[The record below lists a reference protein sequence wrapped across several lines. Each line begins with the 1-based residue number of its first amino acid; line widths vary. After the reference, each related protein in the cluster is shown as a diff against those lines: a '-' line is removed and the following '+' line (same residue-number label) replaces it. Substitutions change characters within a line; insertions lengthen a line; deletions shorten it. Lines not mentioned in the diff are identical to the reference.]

1 MRRKRM
7 SGLNDWLSLH
17 ENRVKLLRGLIAF
30 SIVSTAIHFT
40 HNFFDVEDYPQASY
54 ASNKAVQVG
63 VVVLWPLLTA
73 IGVYGYRLYKGGRY
87 EVANLCIAVYSI
99 LGITTLG
106 HFTAGNPQIPAF
118 FYATIFTDGIAGFS
132 LAAFALWSV
141 RAGYTAAQPSPS

>member
-1 MRRKRM
+1 M
-7 SGLNDWLSLH
+7 SGASQWLSAH

-30 SIVSTAIHFT
+30 SVASTAIHFT
-40 HNFFDVEDYPQASY
+40 HNFFDVEDYPSASY

-73 IGVYGYRLYKGGRY
+73 IGLYGYRLYKEGRY
-87 EVANLCIAVYSI
+87 EVANICIAVYSI
-99 LGITTLG
+99 LGISTLG

-141 RAGYTAAQPSPS
+141 RSRHSAVQPSTS

>member
-1 MRRKRM
+1 M
-7 SGLNDWLSLH
+7 SGASEWLSVS

-30 SIVSTAIHFT
+30 SMASTAIHFT
-40 HNFFDVEDYPQASY
+40 HNFVNVEDYPQASY

-63 VVVLWPLLTA
+63 VVVFWPLLTA
-73 IGVYGYRLYKGGRY
+73 IGLYGYRLYKEGRY
-87 EVANLCIAVYSI
+87 EVANVCIAVYSI
-99 LGITTLG
+99 LGISTLG

-141 RAGYTAAQPSPS
+141 RRSAGARAPAGSAAGE

>member
-1 MRRKRM
+1 MRM
-7 SGLNDWLSLH
+7 SEASQWLSAH

-30 SIVSTAIHFT
+30 SIASTAIHFT

-73 IGVYGYRLYKGGRY
+73 VGLYGYRRYKEGRY
-87 EVANLCIAVYSI
+87 EVANVCVAIYSI
-99 LGITTLG
+99 LGISTLG

-118 FYATIFTDGIAGFS
+118 FYGTIFTDGIAGFS

-141 RAGYTAAQPSPS
+141 RSGRAAVQPTTS